1 MDHWNPKDY
10 HKNSSEQQKW
20 GLELLNKIA
29 FSGNERV
36 LDIGCG
42 DGKLTMEIA
51 NRVRHGS
58 VLGID
63 KSEDMIRPMTAG

>member
-1 MDHWNPKDY
+1 M
-10 HKNSSEQQKW
+10 
-20 GLELLNKIA
+20 GTGTLNKIA
-29 FSGNERV
+29 FPGTTRSRHH
-36 LDIGCG
+36 G

-63 KSEDMIRPMTAG
+63 KSEDESLRKRILPLARAKNSLAYSDP